1 MSTDYSKVITFDGT
15 SGSGKGTIAKIIADH
30 YGYKYLDT
38 GKLYRAL
45 ALLILIHSKQGD
57 YLHDLGVLIGKIN
70 QELLSKKD
78 LYTEDVTNLSS
89 KIAANPEVRKSLL
102 SFQRNFANST
112 GGAVLDGRDT
122 GSIICPEA
130 ENKFYIDADLTIRS
144 KRRYLQNK
152 EFYDKVNM
160 GVSDIEKS
168 LFARDKQDKERE
180 IAPLIVPDGAHVI
193 DNSKDDLETV
203 IKNIKYIID
212 Y

>member
-57 YLHDLGVLIGKIN
+57 YLQDLGFLMGKIN

-102 SFQRNFANST
+102 SFQRNFANSP

-130 ENKFYIDADLTIRS
+130 ENKFYIDADLTIRA

-160 GVSDIEKS
+160 GV
-168 LFARDKQDKERE
+168 L
-180 IAPLIVPDGAHVI
+180 LIGLQFI
-193 DNSKDDLETV
+193 R
-203 IKNIKYIID
+203 
-212 Y
+212 